1 MSLWMVRA
9 GRHGEQEQGALDNGV
24 VTIGW
29 NELPDLSNIKTR
41 EEFSKLYAEVYPD
54 EVANKR
60 KFANQVGQVWR
71 FIHDIQKAD
80 LVALPLKTQSA
91 ITIGEVKGKYQYK
104 QLADNIKHI
113 IKIKW
118 LKTIPRSVFDQDLL
132 YSFGAL
138 STVCQISRN
147 NAENRVE
154 ELLQKKKFPLKANKG
169 IFLTERKIYTDKGD
183 PEIESLYSKYKRG
196 KLIIQP
202 EFQRHFVWDTK
213 KSSKLIESALL
224 DIPLPAIYLYEDES
238 GKEIIIDGQQR
249 LTAFFSFMEGKFPD
263 GRDSRLTGLKVF
275 TELNKKS
282 YKEISEE
289 LQDKIRYCK
298 IRAITFKRESEEN
311 LKYEIFERLNTGAVS
326 LNYQELRNC
335 IYRGSYNELLKNL
348 SRDRVFMYLRGLE
361 KQHKRMIDV
370 EFVLR
375 FAAFYHST
383 YLNYK
388 PPMRR
393 FLDKDM
399 EKYQNVS
406 EAEAAELRNAFKNS
420 ITIIKSLLDKKAFK
434 RFHKGNEDNPN
445 GYWEPKKLNDSLY
458 DILMNSFAKE
468 DKNIIYRNLDSIR
481 EALIYLMTD
490 DEDFINA
497 ILIATSNVR
506 QVITRFDKWRKT
518 LQEIIGIGQKEPRC
532 FSFKLKKHLYD
543 DNPICTIC
551 GQKIQNIDDA
561 AIDHIK
567 QYWCG
572 GKTIP
577 ENARL
582 THRYC
587 NLVRPR
593 ND

>member
-9 GRHGEQEQGALDNGV
+9 GSYGEQEQGALDNGV

-29 NELPDLSNIKTR
+29 NRFADLSNIKTK
-41 EEFSKLYAEVYPD
+41 EEFSKLYTGVYPD
-54 EVANKR
+54 EVDNKR

-71 FIHDIQKAD
+71 FIHDIEKGD

-91 ITIGEVKGKYQYK
+91 IAIGKVEEEYQYK

-113 IKIKW
+113 IKVKW
-118 LKTIPRSVFDQDLL
+118 LKTIPRSALDQDLL

-138 STVCQISRN
+138 LTVCQISRN
-147 NAENRVE
+147 NAENRIR
-154 ELLQKKKFPLKANKG
+154 ELLQNKEFPIKANKG

-183 PEIESLYSKYKRG
+183 PEIESLCSKYKRG

-202 EFQRHFVWDTK
+202 EFQRHFVWDAK

-263 GRDSRLTGLKVF
+263 GKDSRLTGLKVF

-335 IYRGSYNELLKNL
+335 IYRGSYNKLLKNL
-348 SRDRVFMYLRGLE
+348 SRDRVFMYLLGLE
-361 KQHKRMIDV
+361 KPHKRMKDI
-370 EFVLR
+370 ELVLR

-388 PPMRR
+388 SPMRR
-393 FLDKDM
+393 FLDTDM
-399 EKYQNVS
+399 EKYQNIS
-406 EAEAAELRNAFKNS
+406 EADTVELRNAFKNS
-420 ITIIKSLLDKKAFK
+420 ITIIKSLLDAHAFK
-434 RFHKGNEDNPN
+434 RFYKGNEENPSGN
-445 GYWEPKKLNDSLY
+445 WEPKQFNAALY
-458 DILMNSFAKE
+458 DILMSSFAKE
-468 DKNIIYRNLDSIR
+468 DKNIVYRNLDSIR
-481 EALIYLMTD
+481 EALLDLMTND
-490 DEDFINA
+490 QDFIDA

-506 QVITRFDKWRKT
+506 QVTTRFDKWRQT
-518 LQEIIGIGQKEPRC
+518 LQKIIGIVQKEPRC
-532 FSFKLKKHLYD
+532 FSFELKKQLYN

-561 AIDHIK
+561 AIDHIE

-582 THRYC
+582 THRFC
-587 NLVRPR
+587 NWARPKK
-593 ND
+593 D